1 MRNYRKLADV
11 HKELRELVFSRR
23 VKGETRLDGERSLAE
38 LLHTGRPTVSKALR
52 LLEEDGLI
60 QRTKSGVVI
69 EPLRQKFRYAY
80 VAAVHMI
87 NNTFWF
93 SAYKELWLELERL
106 AGRCGIGIELLP
118 YDSDLP
124 EQLPEFQARLANFDA
139 VFFSF
144 AFFSKEF
151 FENLLRQEGPKVF
164 FLSELLTQDGF
175 PLYALDNFESGAMA
189 ARILLERGYRHPAL
203 LAPKINTSSIDF
215 RRRIDGFSSVM
226 EEADSPFQLFS
237 SKLLAGV
244 EELSLL
250 QQCVTQLAR
259 RGFDSIFF
267 LDDQWVMLCEP
278 LIEAG
283 MTPEFGILAFDGN
296 MTASTHTPPIDT
308 VTPGTIP
315 LARKVCEIIFDWETG
330 YFRYDPSVHFRIAP
344 EYLRGRTLRPCENC

>member
-23 VKGETRLDGERSLAE
+23 VKGETHLDGERSLAE

-106 AGRCGIGIELLP
+106 AGRCGIQIELLP

-124 EQLPEFQARLANFDA
+124 EQLPEFQARLADFDA

-144 AFFSKEF
+144 AFFPREF
-151 FENLLRQEGPKVF
+151 FDNLRQQKAPKVF
-164 FLSELLTQDGF
+164 FLSELLTHEGF